1 MLLCLRRGK
10 PLGYKMEQAQDV
22 TVISLAACDVFLWF
36 DFPVIPQLRFQSQS
50 KAFKVSD
57 SHSKPFASMLP
68 RLDPSFISY
77 LFSPPSPLPTP
88 SCLPEFFSPSC
99 LPPSVDPHS
108 LLPPYVIPSLFFP
121 PSIPPSVPPPSLRH
135 FLLASP
141 RPFASHSLCPAL
153 PLSLSLISSLAPSL
167 LTIALS
173 VLILSLPYSH
183 TLSLQHIKVELNC
196 LKDNI
201 SEGYYT

>member
-1 MLLCLRRGK
+1 MKQL
-10 PLGYKMEQAQDV
+10 QAV
-22 TVISLAACDVFLWF
+22 TVTSLVTCDIFLWF
-36 DFPVIPQLRFQSQS
+36 DFPVITRLKFQSQR
-50 KAFKVSD
+50 KVFKVSD

-121 PSIPPSVPPPSLRH
+121 PSVAPSLPPSLPPSVISFWHPLVPSHLIP
-135 FLLASP
+135 SVP
-141 RPFASHSLCPAL
+141 RY
-153 PLSLSLISSLAPSL
+153 LSLSLISSLAPSL

-173 VLILSLPYSH
+173 FLILSLPYSH
-183 TLSLQHIKVELNC
+183 TASLQHIKVELKIVQRTTLQKVTTPEKTRIFHN
-196 LKDNI
+196 
-201 SEGYYT
+201 